1 MSNRQP
7 VLFYSNKCEHSR
19 RLIQL
24 LQQNPGFA
32 RTIIV
37 VDILQ
42 ERKLPEF
49 LKEVPTILA
58 QGKLFIGQETFTW
71 VSFMQTQFDNY
82 NQKQEAEK
90 STTLPQQSIQMS
102 QSNISNK
109 DEYDPADDFCSKNGL
124 GFCGLNDK
132 ENSEEGHIKVTSMAS
147 FSFID
152 EKNKSGGIDMA
163 MAHDK
168 DMASKPKSKGVDYDG
183 FMKHREIIDNEVKA
197 GGMPKY

>member
-49 LKEVPTILA
+49 LKEDDSEYKAIVYKVND
-58 QGKLFIGQETFTW
+58 G
-71 VSFMQTQFDNY
+71 DN
-82 NQKQEAEK
+82 
-90 STTLPQQSIQMS
+90 
-102 QSNISNK
+102 
-109 DEYDPADDFCSKNGL
+109 L
-124 GFCGLNDK
+124 GFIAKWFLYTIPLLKSQNSLMKEMMLNLQ
-132 ENSEEGHIKVTSMAS
+132 
-147 FSFID
+147 
-152 EKNKSGGIDMA
+152 
-163 MAHDK
+163 
-168 DMASKPKSKGVDYDG
+168 
-183 FMKHREIIDNEVKA
+183 
-197 GGMPKY
+197 